1 MKADTAF
8 LIQAITTESRNEDFG
23 VFSFST
29 DTAAEWLEFYFGT
42 LAKVEGEVLQ
52 DKKYLYAYS
61 EELPLYQHYDLKPEA
76 TLTTTDCQN
85 IYLYLIP

>member
-1 MKADTAF
+1 MKADAAF
-8 LIQAITTESRNEDFG
+8 LILAITTANRNGEFG
-23 VFSFST
+23 IFYFST

-61 EELPLYQHYDLKPEA
+61 EELPLYKQFELKPEA
-76 TLTTTDCQN
+76 TLTTTDGQN

>member
-1 MKADTAF
+1 MKTDTAF

-42 LAKVEGEVLQ
+42 LAKIEGKVLQ

-61 EELPLYQHYDLKPEA
+61 EELPLYKQFDLKPEA
-76 TLTTTDCQN
+76 TLTTTDGQN

>member
-1 MKADTAF
+1 MNADAAF
-8 LIQAITTESRNEDFG
+8 LILAITTANRNG
-23 VFSFST
+23 VFGIFYFCT

-52 DKKYLYAYS
+52 GKKYLYAYS
-61 EELPLYQHYDLKPEA
+61 EELPLYKQFDLKPEA
-76 TLTTTDCQN
+76 TLTTTGGQN